1 MSKVHLLIMV
11 LCVSLWAEGSYAQN
25 TYVLTLEQM
34 FALADENS
42 KTIKAEDAAVIEAQQ
57 GVKVAK
63 NGYLPDIDLSLSASY
78 LGSGYLLD
86 REFKKGQSV
95 PMPHFGNNFAIE
107 ATQLIYAGGAVTN
120 GVAMAKLKEE
130 MAGVNR
136 EAARSRIRFMLT
148 GFYLDLYKLHN
159 ALKVYD
165 KNIELTR
172 IVIEDTKA
180 RNKAGVALQNDV
192 TRYELQLKNFEL
204 ARCRVENSVEILNYD
219 LVTML
224 GLSSNTHILP
234 DTSLLACSSPVE
246 EMAYWQQLAHTDAHI
261 VRQSALEIEMGKYAE
276 KLARAERRPT
286 VALVAANHFDGPI
299 TIEVPTINKNYN
311 YWHVGVGLSF
321 KLSSLYKADK
331 SIKQAEYKTL
341 LSRRRKEDVLEQIS
355 LAVQADYIKYLES
368 YDELTTFEKSVQLAN
383 ENYAV
388 ISNRYHNEVALVTEM
403 IDASNQLLDVELQ
416 LVNARINVI
425 FNYYKLKNTSGNL

>member
-1 MSKVHLLIMV
+1 MSKVRLLIMV
-11 LCVSLWAEGSYAQN
+11 LCASLWAEGSYAQN

-78 LGSGYLLD
+78 LGNGYLLD
-86 REFKKGQSV
+86 REFKNGQSV

-165 KNIELTR
+165 KSIELTR
-172 IVIEDTKA
+172 IVIEETKA
-180 RNKAGVALQNDV
+180 RNKVGVALQNDV

-204 ARCRVENSVEILNYD
+204 ARRRVENSVEILNYD
-219 LVTML
+219 LVTLL
-224 GLSSNTHILP
+224 GLPADTQIEPDTTMLAKILP
-234 DTSLLACSSPVE
+234 MEGV
-246 EMAYWQQLAHTDAHI
+246 AYWQQMAESNAHA
-261 VRQSALEIEMGKYAE
+261 VKQSALAVEMGERAE
-276 KLARAERRPT
+276 MLARAERRPT
-286 VALVAANHFDGPI
+286 VALFAANHFDGPI
-299 TIEVPTINKNYN
+299 TIEVPTINKNFN
-311 YWHVGVGLSF
+311 YWYIGVGVSF
-321 KLSSLYKADK
+321 PIHSLYKANK
-331 SIKQAEYKTL
+331 SIRQAQYSTM
-341 LSRRRKEDVLEQIS
+341 LSRRRQDEVVEQTS
-355 LAVQADYIKYLES
+355 LTIQSDYVRYMEA
-368 YDELTTFEKSVQLAN
+368 YDEVATLEKSVQLAN
-383 ENYAV
+383 ENYQV
-388 ISNRYHNEVALVTEM
+388 IENRYRNDIALVTDM
-403 IDASNQLLDVELQ
+403 LDASTQLLDAELK

>member
-1 MSKVHLLIMV
+1 MSKVRLLIMV
-11 LCVSLWAEGSYAQN
+11 LCTSLWAEGSYAQK

-78 LGSGYLLD
+78 LGNGYLLD
-86 REFKKGQSV
+86 REFKNGQSV

-204 ARCRVENSVEILNYD
+204 ARRRVENSVEILNYD

-224 GLSSNTHILP
+224 GLPADTQIEP
-234 DTSLLACSSPVE
+234 DTTMLAKTLPMEGV
-246 EMAYWQQLAHTDAHI
+246 AYWQQMAESNAHA
-261 VRQSALEIEMGKYAE
+261 VKQSALAVEIGERAEM
-276 KLARAERRPT
+276 LARAERHPT
-286 VALVAANHFDGPI
+286 VALFAANHFDGPI
-299 TIEVPTINKNYN
+299 TIEVPTINKNFN
-311 YWHVGVGLSF
+311 YWYIGVGVSF
-321 KLSSLYKADK
+321 PIHSLYKANK
-331 SIKQAEYKTL
+331 SIKQAQYSKMMH
-341 LSRRRKEDVLEQIS
+341 RRRQDEVVEQTS
-355 LAVQADYIKYLES
+355 LTIQSDYVRYMEA
-368 YDELTTFEKSVQLAN
+368 YDEVATLEKSVQLAN
-383 ENYAV
+383 ENYQV
-388 ISNRYHNEVALVTEM
+388 IENRYRNDIALVTDM
-403 IDASNQLLDVELQ
+403 LDASTQLLDAELK

>member
-1 MSKVHLLIMV
+1 MSKVHLFIVV
-11 LCVSLWAEGSYAQN
+11 LLALLWAEGSYAQK

-42 KTIKAEDAAVIEAQQ
+42 KTMKTEDAAVTEAQQ
-57 GVKVAK
+57 AVKVAK
-63 NGYLPDIDLSLSASY
+63 NGYLPDIDISLSASY
-78 LGSGYLLD
+78 LGNGYLLD
-86 REFKKGQSV
+86 REFKNGQSV

-120 GVAMAKLKEE
+120 GVAVAKLKEE
-130 MAGVNR
+130 MASANR

-148 GFYLDLYKLHN
+148 GFYLDLYKLRN

-204 ARCRVENSVEILNYD
+204 ARRRVENSVEILNYD

-224 GLSSNTHILP
+224 GLPADTQIEP
-234 DTSLLACSSPVE
+234 DTTMLAKTPPMEGV
-246 EMAYWQQLAHTDAHI
+246 AYWQQMAESNAHAI
-261 VRQSALEIEMGKYAE
+261 KQSALAVEIGERAEM
-276 KLARAERRPT
+276 LARAERRPT
-286 VALVAANHFDGPI
+286 VALFAANHFDGPI
-299 TIEVPTINKNYN
+299 TIEVPTINKNFN
-311 YWHVGVGLSF
+311 YWHVGVGVSF
-321 KLSSLYKADK
+321 PIHSLYKANR
-331 SIKQAEYKTL
+331 SIRQAQYSTM
-341 LSRRRKEDVLEQIS
+341 LSRRRQDEVVEQTS
-355 LAVQADYIKYLES
+355 LTIQSDYVRYMEA
-368 YDELTTFEKSVQLAN
+368 YDEVATLEKSVQLAN
-383 ENYAV
+383 ENYQV
-388 ISNRYHNEVALVTEM
+388 IENRYRNDIVLVTDM
-403 IDASNQLLDVELQ
+403 LDASTQLLDAELK

>member
-1 MSKVHLLIMV
+1 MSKVRLLIMV
-11 LCVSLWAEGSYAQN
+11 LCTSLWAEGSYAQN

-42 KTIKAEDAAVIEAQQ
+42 KTIKAEDVAVIEAQQ

-78 LGSGYLLD
+78 LGNGYLLD
-86 REFKKGQSV
+86 REFKNGQSV

-192 TRYELQLKNFEL
+192 TRYELQLKNLEL
-204 ARCRVENSVEILNYD
+204 ARRRVENSVEILNYD

-224 GLSSNTHILP
+224 GLPADTQIEPDTTMLAKILP
-234 DTSLLACSSPVE
+234 MEGV
-246 EMAYWQQLAHTDAHI
+246 AYWQQMAKSNAHA
-261 VRQSALEIEMGKYAE
+261 VKQSALAVEIGERAEM
-276 KLARAERRPT
+276 LARAECRPT
-286 VALVAANHFDGPI
+286 VALFAANHFDGPI
-299 TIEVPTINKNYN
+299 TIEVPTINKNFN
-311 YWHVGVGLSF
+311 YWYIGVGVSF
-321 KLSSLYKADK
+321 PIHSLYKANK
-331 SIKQAEYKTL
+331 SIRQAQYSTMMH
-341 LSRRRKEDVLEQIS
+341 RRRQDEVVEQTS
-355 LAVQADYIKYLES
+355 LTIQSDYVRYMEA
-368 YDELTTFEKSVQLAN
+368 YDEVATLEKSVQLAN
-383 ENYAV
+383 ENYQV
-388 ISNRYHNEVALVTEM
+388 IENSYRNDIALVTDM
-403 IDASNQLLDVELQ
+403 LDASTQLLDAELK

>member
-1 MSKVHLLIMV
+1 MSKVHLFIVV
-11 LCVSLWAEGSYAQN
+11 LLALLWAEGSYAQK

-42 KTIKAEDAAVIEAQQ
+42 KTMKTEDAAVTEAQQ
-57 GVKVAK
+57 AVKVAK
-63 NGYLPDIDLSLSASY
+63 NGYLPDIEISLSASY
-78 LGSGYLLD
+78 LGNGYLLD
-86 REFKKGQSV
+86 REFKNGQSV

-120 GVAMAKLKEE
+120 GVAVAKLKEE
-130 MAGVNR
+130 MASANR

-148 GFYLDLYKLHN
+148 GFYLDLYKLRN

-204 ARCRVENSVEILNYD
+204 ARRRVENSVEILNYD
-219 LVTML
+219 LVTLL
-224 GLSSNTHILP
+224 GLPADTQIEP
-234 DTSLLACSSPVE
+234 DTTMLAKTLPMEGV
-246 EMAYWQQLAHTDAHI
+246 AYWQQMAESNAHAI
-261 VRQSALEIEMGKYAE
+261 KQSALAVEIGERAEM
-276 KLARAERRPT
+276 LAHAERRPT
-286 VALVAANHFDGPI
+286 VALFAANHFDGPI
-299 TIEVPTINKNYN
+299 TIEVPAINKNFN
-311 YWHVGVGLSF
+311 YWHVGVGMSF
-321 KLSSLYKADK
+321 PIHSLYKANR
-331 SIKQAEYKTL
+331 SIRQAQYSTM
-341 LSRRRKEDVLEQIS
+341 LSRRRQDEVIEHTS
-355 LAVQADYIKYLES
+355 LAVQSDCVRYMEA
-368 YDELTTFEKSVQLAN
+368 YDEVATLEKSVQLAN
-383 ENYAV
+383 ENYQV
-388 ISNRYHNEVALVTEM
+388 IENRYRNDIALVTDM
-403 IDASNQLLDVELQ
+403 LDASTQLLDAELK

>member
-1 MSKVHLLIMV
+1 MSKVRLLIMM
-11 LCVSLWAEGSYAQN
+11 LCASLWAEGSYAQDS
-25 TYVLTLEQM
+25 YVLTLEQM

-42 KTIKAEDAAVIEAQQ
+42 KALKIEDAAVIEAQQ

-78 LGSGYLLD
+78 LGNGALMD
-86 REFKKGQSV
+86 RDFSNGQNIK
-95 PMPHFGNNFAIE
+95 MPHFGNNFAIE

-159 ALKVYD
+159 VLKVYD

-192 TRYELQLKNFEL
+192 TRYELQLKNLEL
-204 ARCRVENSVEILNYD
+204 ARRRVENSVEILNYD
-219 LVTML
+219 LVTIL
-224 GLSSNTHILP
+224 GLPADTQIEP
-234 DTSLLACSSPVE
+234 DTTMLVKALPMEGV
-246 EMAYWQQLAHTDAHI
+246 AYWQQMAESNAHAVKQSVLA
-261 VRQSALEIEMGKYAE
+261 VEIGERAEM
-276 KLARAERRPT
+276 LARAERRPT
-286 VALVAANHFDGPI
+286 VALFAANHFDGPI
-299 TIEVPTINKNYN
+299 TIEVPTINKNFN
-311 YWHVGVGLSF
+311 YWYVGVGVSF
-321 KLSSLYKADK
+321 PIHSLYKANK
-331 SIKQAEYKTL
+331 SIRQAQYSTM
-341 LSRRRKEDVLEQIS
+341 LSRRRLDEVVEQTS
-355 LAVQADYIKYLES
+355 LTIQSDYVRYMEA
-368 YDELTTFEKSVQLAN
+368 YDEVATLEKSVQLAN
-383 ENYAV
+383 ENYQV
-388 ISNRYHNEVALVTEM
+388 IENRYRNDIALVTDM
-403 IDASNQLLDVELQ
+403 LDASTQLLDAELK